1 MHAARLHKSE
11 RLQRVHDA
19 LEEIRPRWLTTREIV
34 EQAHVVAVSSCVA
47 ELRQNG
53 ARIDCV
59 REGRVWN
66 YRLAP

>member
-1 MHAARLHKSE
+1 MHAAKLHKSD

-19 LEEIRPRWLTTREIV
+19 LDEIRPRWLTTREII
-34 EQAHVVAVSSCVA
+34 EQAHVCAVSAAIS

-53 ARIDCV
+53 AKIDCV
-59 REGRVWN
+59 REGNVWS